1 MDEVNKKVKDALEYL
16 VHNEGEIGLQVAA
29 YLDSKL
35 VVDTWAGLADEA
47 TKYRVDGETLFTAF
61 SISKGIVS
69 TCIHILADR
78 CLIDYFDPIAQYWP
92 EFAAH
97 GKSRA
102 TIRHALTHRLGIP
115 NDPSELDISMMT
127 NWKMIS
133 QAIADLKPLWEPGTK
148 IGYHPLTYGWVLG
161 EVIRRVDGRTIN
173 DFLQDEI
180 CRRLDI
186 TGIYFGIP
194 TKEKR
199 CVANLK
205 NAVGL
210 AESMSQT
217 GVPLTRPMSNLAATF
232 NLPAVRQ
239 ASIPG
244 AGALVNARSLARLY
258 AMLAQ
263 YGELDGVRLLSRDR
277 VIIASNPEPAEP
289 EEIQYRWWTAHSLG
303 YTLGGGPGLREGY
316 PHSIGYEGIG
326 TIGFADL
333 DRGFAFAFLK
343 NLLDMSLEKEMR
355 SVTHVLKTV
364 EEALRI
370 K

>member
-1 MDEVNKKVKDALEYL
+1 MDKTNKKVQDVLESL
-16 VHNEGEIGLQVAA
+16 VHNEGEICLQVAA

-35 VVDTWAGLADEA
+35 VVDAWAGLADEA
-47 TKYRVDGETLFTAF
+47 TKYWVDGETLFTAF

-78 CLIDYFDPIAQYWP
+78 GLIDYDDPIAQYWP

-115 NDPSELDISMMT
+115 NDPPELDISMMT
-127 NWKMIS
+127 NWEEICR
-133 QAIADLKPLWEPGTK
+133 AIAALKSLWEPGTK

-161 EVIRRVDGRTIN
+161 EVLRRVDGRTIN

-186 TGIYFGIP
+186 SGIYFGIP
-194 TKEKR
+194 TKENR
-199 CVANLK
+199 RVASLK

-210 AESMSQT
+210 AASMSQAGIT
-217 GVPLTRPMSNLAATF
+217 LTSPMSDLAATF

-263 YGELDGVRLLSRDR
+263 FGELDGVRLLSRDR
-277 VIIASNPEPAEP
+277 IITASNPEPADP

-303 YTLGGGPGLREGY
+303 YTLGGGPGLRERY

-343 NLLDMSLEKEMR
+343 NLLDMSPEKEML
-355 SVTHVLKTV
+355 SVTYVLRTV
-364 EEALRI
+364 EEALGM